1 MAVLK
6 NVNQIKKLQKS
17 LNDLIETT
25 DFSDSVS
32 KTEVSEL
39 KQRIENMRKGLLTN
53 LSAWDRVQLA
63 RHKDRP
69 TALDYINLIFDD
81 FIELHGDRQYRDD
94 AAIVGGIATI
104 NSVAVTVIA
113 QQKGKNTE
121 DNIRRNF
128 GMPHPEGYR
137 KALRLMKQA
146 EKFNR
151 PIITFIDTPG
161 AYPGLGAEERGQG
174 EAIAKN
180 LAEMSQLKV
189 PVMAVVIGEGGS
201 GGALALGV
209 ANKVY
214 MLENSIYSILSPE
227 GYATILW
234 KDASKASQASEI
246 MKLTAKDLYD
256 FNIIDGVINEP
267 LGGAHEYPKITA
279 ENIKEVIT
287 KFIHDHSKIE
297 GVYLRKQRYKKYR
310 SMGEFLR
317 INYYL

>member
-6 NVNQIKKLQKS
+6 NVNTIKKLEKS
-17 LNDLIETT
+17 LNELIET
-25 DFSDSVS
+25 SDLNDQMSIS
-32 KTEVSEL
+32 AFEDL
-39 KQRIENMRKGLLTN
+39 KRRIESLRRGILTN
-53 LSAWDRVQLA
+53 LTAWDRVQLA

-69 TALDYINLIFDD
+69 TTMEYINMIFDD
-81 FIELHGDRQYRDD
+81 FIELHGDRQFADD
-94 AAIVGGIATI
+94 ASIVGGIATI
-104 NSVAVTVIA
+104 NGDAVTIIG

-121 DNIRRNF
+121 ENIKRNF

-146 EKFNR
+146 EKFGR

-189 PVMAVVIGEGGS
+189 PVIAIVIGEGGS

-234 KDASKASQASEI
+234 KDASKASEAAEI
-246 MKLTAKDLYD
+246 MKLTAKDLYEFD
-256 FNIIDGVINEP
+256 IVDGIVIEP
-267 LGGAHEYPKITA
+267 LGGAHEYPVITA
-279 ENIKEVIT
+279 ENIKEVILN
-287 KFIHDHSKIE
+287 FIDDYRGIE
-297 GVYLRKQRYKKYR
+297 GVYLKKQRYKKYR
-310 SMGEFLR
+310 SMGEFQR